1 MNSFSSGRFRFSALI
16 VSALVLVTG
25 SALADDELPV
35 LRIGIITDGPIV
47 RETSFVDLF
56 RSEIEGVAAGSYTVV
71 LPEGAVVDGGWNPD
85 LISSVMDELLSRSDL
100 DVILAAGVGVSADI
114 CRRESTE
121 TPVVV
126 PFAFGDCAV
135 TCSRLP
141 NVSTRAL
148 DLGEMISDDL
158 RAFHDLIAFDRLAV
172 LMDSVWPSNCTETE
186 LARALAPASVD
197 VRFVSVPSGLTDAA
211 DLLPPDTDAVYVMPL
226 FQLDETQLSSLA
238 ARLTDNGFPTFSLIG
253 EAEVDLGI
261 LAGLNTTA
269 TMAALARGSA
279 LEVLDLAEGRAPQ
292 QAQSSDLGGQLTL
305 NMATASKL
313 GFSPT
318 WELLTRARLL
328 HDQGFQ
334 RDRPIDLASAIH
346 QAIRANLDL
355 AVRDRLVAAGAED
368 IRVARSNYRPK
379 IDVGL
384 AGVAIDENHA
394 IAALGNYPMYA
405 AGSLTLTQ
413 LIYSNDATA
422 NINIQKDLQQI
433 RELDLD
439 ALKLDIAR
447 DTVTA
452 YMNVMRT
459 DALVRIRRDQV
470 DLTRT
475 NRELAQLR
483 RSVGAAGAAEV
494 YRWEA
499 ELATA
504 RAGLLDAISANSISE
519 RQLSRLLDEPL
530 TTRWSPK
537 EPEISATLETLGG
550 ERDAA
555 LLGTPDGYDRLA
567 SILVTQGLDRAP
579 ELAAL
584 DAAITA
590 QERSYKAAKRAYY
603 APTVAARADVNQ
615 VLAKDTSGGL
625 DLGDIGDLIPEFDD
639 TSWQLGVQAALPVV
653 TGGAN
658 KARRVQAQEELFA
671 LQTDRR
677 NAEEKLSQ
685 RTLSAL
691 DTATASWSTISLR
704 SEAADAASKTLE
716 LVRDAYARGAAS
728 IIDLLDAQNNA
739 LTSELGA
746 VTAVYTF
753 LDDWAEVQRS
763 VAGIETTHPR

>member
-1 MNSFSSGRFRFSALI
+1 MSPA
-16 VSALVLVTG
+16 TG
-25 SALADDELPV
+25 MLADA
-35 LRIGIITDGPIV
+35 
-47 RETSFVDLF
+47 S
-56 RSEIEGVAAGSYTVV
+56 
-71 LPEGAVVDGGWNPD
+71 
-85 LISSVMDELLSRSDL
+85 
-100 DVILAAGVGVSADI
+100 
-114 CRRESTE
+114 
-121 TPVVV
+121 
-126 PFAFGDCAV
+126 
-135 TCSRLP
+135 
-141 NVSTRAL
+141 VST
-148 DLGEMISDDL
+148 S
-158 RAFHDLIAFDRLAV
+158 
-172 LMDSVWPSNCTETE
+172 
-186 LARALAPASVD
+186 
-197 VRFVSVPSGLTDAA
+197 
-211 DLLPPDTDAVYVMPL
+211 
-226 FQLDETQLSSLA
+226 
-238 ARLTDNGFPTFSLIG
+238 
-253 EAEVDLGI
+253 
-261 LAGLNTTA
+261 
-269 TMAALARGSA
+269 
-279 LEVLDLAEGRAPQ
+279 
-292 QAQSSDLGGQLTL
+292 
-305 NMATASKL
+305 
-313 GFSPT
+313 
-318 WELLTRARLL
+318 
-328 HDQGFQ
+328 
-334 RDRPIDLASAIH
+334 
-346 QAIRANLDL
+346 
-355 AVRDRLVAAGAED
+355 
-368 IRVARSNYRPK
+368 
-379 IDVGL
+379 
-384 AGVAIDENHA
+384 
-394 IAALGNYPMYA
+394 
-405 AGSLTLTQ
+405 
-413 LIYSNDATA
+413 
-422 NINIQKDLQQI
+422 
-433 RELDLD
+433 
-439 ALKLDIAR
+439 
-447 DTVTA
+447 
-452 YMNVMRT
+452 
-459 DALVRIRRDQV
+459 
-470 DLTRT
+470 
-475 NRELAQLR
+475 
-483 RSVGAAGAAEV
+483 
-494 YRWEA
+494 
-499 ELATA
+499 
-504 RAGLLDAISANSISE
+504 AISANSMSE

-537 EPEISATLETLGG
+537 EPEVSPTLQTLGG

-555 LLGTPDGYDRLA
+555 LLETPDGYDRLA